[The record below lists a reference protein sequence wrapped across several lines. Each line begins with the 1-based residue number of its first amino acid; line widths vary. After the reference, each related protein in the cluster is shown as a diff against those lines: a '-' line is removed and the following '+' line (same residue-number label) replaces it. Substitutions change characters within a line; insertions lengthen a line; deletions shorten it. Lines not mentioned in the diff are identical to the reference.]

1 MPIKPIVLVAAT
13 HGNKSVA
20 DYVGDRIAQLCKDND
35 LGLQV
40 GPSTTS
46 KTFENKE
53 ELFSCLRELG
63 PMQLV
68 HTLVIFHTGVYPGEC
83 FAPKIPSRNSEWH
96 AGTTSTLGAAL
107 ELVLKFPHLFPVFVG
122 PGHEDL
128 RMFLND
134 LERLEPG
141 VGSKSIT
148 MLEGWHQLHFVD
160 EIMNI
165 SGLEAVLR
173 RFALGLRTMF
183 DPTGLR
189 TLLRNQFIGHVFGK
203 PGDWSNSRP
212 ARQCLASRLQ
222 NLVVVVDEEPE
233 IASFA
238 AYSAY
243 KSGARSWMIT
253 TYQGLLDP
261 ESPTWRDSKTENLWL
276 FRDLDLRFPDY
287 AEDPNRK
294 DDKTPLRTQLKD
306 IASQFW
312 KDLHLP
318 PRTEVRVI
326 SYDSCVLES
335 KPSWHLENLRLGQ
348 EKLRADEHG
357 LQQATNAFQRTQPQR
372 PEGSAQTADRQ
383 ACECH
388 YWGLRKPLRSIYAV
402 RSLFGK
408 TTLGTSTV
416 LSGLPIPEGLG
427 KGEGTAKDHHA
438 APYHNLKLSWDLLE
452 QAEECRGHSDVES
465 SITRAFLA
473 QEAYSLLL
481 GMSQTSSLRALR
493 EMALAEA
500 IAEGESAGV
509 SHALEIDDR
518 RMDLGSTVAN
528 LNLNDEGANFL
539 AKVWA
544 LLRAVY
550 KETEQFEASEEAN
563 AESLVYSQW
572 VPAAFRRSERVHLL
586 WLKRTLLKPLR
597 SPYWLMAL
605 LVIWPLAL
613 TPLHA
618 WAYGWT
624 FAPSWAGVWGFID
637 LYRHVLNSIIRPEVM
652 KVHEIDVAVHE
663 NIFKA
668 LLDTVM
674 AASSLIFVGLV
685 VTVLFRK
692 STRG

>member
-20 DYVGDRIAQLCKDND
+20 DYVGERIATLCKDND

-46 KTFENKE
+46 KTFDNKE
-53 ELFSCLRELG
+53 ELFSYLRGLG
-63 PMQLV
+63 TMQLA
-68 HTLVIFHTGVYPGEC
+68 HTLVIFHIGVYPAEC
-83 FAPKIPSRNSEWH
+83 FAPKIPSHNSEWH
-96 AGTTSTLGAAL
+96 TGTPSTLGAAL
-107 ELVLKFPHLFPVFVG
+107 ELVLNFPQVFPVFVG
-122 PGHEDL
+122 PGHEHL
-128 RMFLND
+128 RVFLND
-134 LERLEPG
+134 LERLEPAE
-141 VGSKSIT
+141 GSESET
-148 MLEGWHQLHFVD
+148 MLEGWYQLHFVD
-160 EIMNI
+160 EIMNM
-165 SGLEAVLR
+165 SGLETVLR
-173 RFALGLRTMF
+173 RFAFGLRPMF

-189 TLLRNQFIGHVFGK
+189 TLLRNQFLGQVFGK

-212 ARQCLASRLQ
+212 ARQRLASRLQ

-243 KSGARSWMIT
+243 KSGARSWTIT

-261 ESPTWRDSKTENLWL
+261 AIPTWRDSKTRNLWL

-287 AEDPNRK
+287 EEDPNSK
-294 DDKTPLRTQLKD
+294 DKETPLRLQLKD
-306 IASQFW
+306 IGSQLW
-312 KDLHLP
+312 SELRLP
-318 PRTEVRVI
+318 TQTTVRVI
-326 SYDSCVLES
+326 SYDSRVLES
-335 KPSWHLENLRLGQ
+335 KPNWEPRPLRVGQ
-348 EKLRADEHG
+348 E
-357 LQQATNAFQRTQPQR
+357 
-372 PEGSAQTADRQ
+372 EGDPDK
-383 ACECH
+383 CH
-388 YWGLRKPLRSIYAV
+388 YYGLRKPLRSMYAI
-402 RSLFGK
+402 RSIFGK
-408 TTLGTSTV
+408 TTLGTTTV
-416 LSGLPIPEGLG
+416 LSGLPIPKDLEKG
-427 KGEGTAKDHHA
+427 KGAEKDHHA
-438 APYHNLKLSWDLLE
+438 APYHNLKLAWDLLE
-452 QAEECRGHSDVES
+452 QAEECRAQSDVEA

-493 EMALAEA
+493 EMALAET
-500 IAEGESAGV
+500 IAEGESGGV
-509 SHALEIDDR
+509 SHALEIGDR
-518 RMDLGSTVAN
+518 RKDLSSTVAN
-528 LNLNDEGANFL
+528 LNLKDEGANFL

-550 KETEQFEASEEAN
+550 KESEQFEASEEAN

-572 VPAAFRRSERVHLL
+572 VPVPKVLRRSERVRLL

-605 LVIWPLAL
+605 LLLWPLAL

-652 KVHEIDVAVHE
+652 KVHDIDVALHE

-668 LLDTVM
+668 VLDTVM